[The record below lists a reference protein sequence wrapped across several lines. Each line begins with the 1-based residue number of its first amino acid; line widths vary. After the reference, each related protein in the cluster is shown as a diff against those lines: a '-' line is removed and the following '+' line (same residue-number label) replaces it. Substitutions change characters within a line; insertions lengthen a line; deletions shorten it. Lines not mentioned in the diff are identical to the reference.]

1 MNKILKV
8 FTKEYKKETKNE
20 EFMEK
25 NIDQFKLKSYNHE
38 SVDEKV
44 KRLKK
49 LMVYATMFTIGTTT
63 LTGCGEKEK
72 NKTKTKRITSS
83 IVKNELEMEVKE
95 GDKKIFE
102 PYEHLF
108 FVRFTDEEEFSEDV
122 NGASVVIPEGYQV
135 FKVENFIEQYSYGSQ
150 TGGYDVWYTNTEAV
164 EVEAVYNEG
173 FEKYDYSHFG
183 KVIVKEN
190 EKSITIEENTLIKN
204 KKY

>member
-25 NIDQFKLKSYNHE
+25 NIDQFKLKNYNHE

-49 LMVYATMFTIGTTT
+49 LMVYATMFTIGATT

-72 NKTKTKRITSS
+72 NKTKRITSS

-150 TGGYDVWYTNTEAV
+150 TGGYDVWYTNTKTV

-173 FEKYDYSHFG
+173 FKNYDYSHFG
-183 KVIVKEN
+183 KVV
-190 EKSITIEENTLIKN
+190 EKVEEESIIIEENPLIKKN
-204 KKY
+204 K